1 MEGPALQI
9 LPSDLNMYM
18 LISKLRFIC
27 HLHWTDCVEKRVFC
41 FNECMINLLFSCMNF
56 RMHTLGW
63 AVVSMVKIIAKN
75 KQTTTKKTLKNH
87 LLWLSFPL
95 GLLIRVIYYFNIEK
109 VLVCW
114 FWSLQQFS
122 SGILPN
128 FYQLLFILSIVVY
141 VLLLK
146 QTLMLTFL
154 FQFFFFF
161 FVSLDKHASF
171 CKY

>member
-1 MEGPALQI
+1 MRVPSACLVFHCFPEVLHNFFLYPVLCPADQGKIQQNSWSDSSPTRKINRVEGPALQI

-75 KQTTTKKTLKNH
+75 KQNQHWKII
-87 LLWLSFPL
+87 S
-95 GLLIRVIYYFNIEK
+95 YD
-109 VLVCW
+109 
-114 FWSLQQFS
+114 
-122 SGILPN
+122 
-128 FYQLLFILSIVVY
+128 
-141 VLLLK
+141 
-146 QTLMLTFL
+146 FL
-154 FQFFFFF
+154 FPW
-161 FVSLDKHASF
+161 VSW
-171 CKY
+171 